1 MPLLPVKVQVVL
13 DGMKLTA
20 SEDVWNAF
28 LVSHPNAKR
37 FKNTPFLKYTN
48 YQVIFEGK
56 TATGALHISS
66 STSLIE
72 EHEEGT
78 PDESVQ
84 PPEHLAHLLNDL
96 GSVHLAVTKS
106 PLAIVLK
113 IPSADESM
121 RWWPHKRPLKPQL
134 KPPQSIAPSKSF
146 KKALRLTSP

>member
-1 MPLLPVKVQVVL
+1 
-13 DGMKLTA
+13 MKLTA

-84 PPEHLAHLLNDL
+84 PPETP
-96 GSVHLAVTKS
+96 GS
-106 PLAIVLK
+106 
-113 IPSADESM
+113 SAQ
-121 RWWPHKRPLKPQL
+121 RPGIR
-134 KPPQSIAPSKSF
+134 PPRRHQITSGNRFENSIG
-146 KKALRLTSP
+146 R